1 MRRGVERDG
10 VKVGDVTDLV
20 HALRTYVPAGH
31 DVPAQVDGDGAC
43 ECCDYCPRN
52 AGSYVSGCRVTYNRS
67 RVGERTMFGKT
78 DQIDRARLLIEEV
91 ILVQKVDEAIAL
103 LMTEAEI
110 ITGDVAGQYFSEF
123 DNLQDHWESLSADA
137 RAELLSRYLDTEAVF
152 VAA

>member
-1 MRRGVERDG
+1 
-10 VKVGDVTDLV
+10 
-20 HALRTYVPAGH
+20 
-31 DVPAQVDGDGAC
+31 
-43 ECCDYCPRN
+43 
-52 AGSYVSGCRVTYNRS
+52 
-67 RVGERTMFGKT
+67 MFGKT